1 MLRSNKELKDR
12 DSDSGLKTLKKQG
25 KTAKDLADI
34 VNKIWKDFNS
44 FEKFKTKMKTYQ
56 KIDNS
61 SDLIVKNA
69 KSRFDKRE

>member
-1 MLRSNKELKDR
+1 MLRSNKELKDG

-25 KTAKDLADI
+25 KTTKDLADI

-44 FEKFKTKMKTYQ
+44 FEKFKTKMKTQQ